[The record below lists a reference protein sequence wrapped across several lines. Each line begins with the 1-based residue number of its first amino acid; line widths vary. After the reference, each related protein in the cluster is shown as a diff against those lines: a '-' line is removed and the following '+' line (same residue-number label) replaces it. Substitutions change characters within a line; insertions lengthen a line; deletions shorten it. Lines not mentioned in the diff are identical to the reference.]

1 MPQPSALVLAFAL
14 VLAACNDESVSS
26 KPPTLVR
33 TETVRVQ
40 DRQAS
45 VTLTGDV
52 QARINA
58 ELSFRVSGRVT
69 ERLVDVGAHVSAG
82 DVLARIDPTEQQAD
96 LDAAT
101 AAVSAAESQLHVASA
116 TFERQKTLLSSG
128 FTTRSSFDQAE
139 EGLRTAEGSLDA
151 AKAQL
156 GMSRDAL
163 SYLFKTALGTTS
175 QGNSILKSNFKKI
188 ILAALSFFEFSHSLG
203 PQLPTCGAASSRQL
217 SGVQRPWR

>member
-1 MPQPSALVLAFAL
+1 
-14 VLAACNDESVSS
+14 
-26 KPPTLVR
+26 
-33 TETVRVQ
+33 
-40 DRQAS
+40 
-45 VTLTGDV
+45 
-52 QARINA
+52 
-58 ELSFRVSGRVT
+58 
-69 ERLVDVGAHVSAG
+69 
-82 DVLARIDPTEQQAD
+82 LARIDPTEQQAD

-163 SYLFKTALGTTS
+163 T
-175 QGNSILKSNFKKI
+175 
-188 ILAALSFFEFSHSLG
+188 
-203 PQLPTCGAASSRQL
+203 
-217 SGVQRPWR
+217 